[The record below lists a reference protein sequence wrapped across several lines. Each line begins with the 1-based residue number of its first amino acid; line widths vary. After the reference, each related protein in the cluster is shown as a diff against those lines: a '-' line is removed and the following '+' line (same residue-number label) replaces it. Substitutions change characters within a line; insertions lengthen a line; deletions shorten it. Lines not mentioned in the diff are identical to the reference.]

1 MPIELDR
8 EEQRAWLLLLH
19 APQLGAVAIRELV
32 GRHGSAAAAL
42 HSNEARLPDAARSSL
57 SSPDEAA
64 IAHSLRWLEAAEN
77 HFIPFTSEDYPSLL
91 RDAQNPPAALFV
103 AGDPDCLWS
112 PQIAVVGAR
121 SSSGAGLAN
130 ARVFARAFVVAG
142 NVVTSGLAEG
152 VDGAAHDAA
161 LKSGGKTIAVLGTGP
176 DLIYPR
182 QHKELAFRIIA
193 NGALVSEF
201 PPGTPGK
208 PEHFPSRNRIIAAL
222 SLGTLVIE
230 AGLKSGSLITARLA
244 AEQGREV
251 FALPGSIHNPLAR
264 GCHKLIRDGA
274 KLVETA
280 DEVLQ
285 DLRGAGALLAEGLRQ
300 RIDKADVASAAGASP
315 MPYATQKMP
324 HANDP
329 DYARLLG
336 ALDADGCAIDE
347 LAARTG
353 LPAAAL
359 SSMLL
364 VLELEGIV
372 SADNGRYARC

>member
-1 MPIELDR
+1 MPIELKHD
-8 EEQRAWLLLLH
+8 ELRAWLILLR
-19 APQLGAVAIRELV
+19 APLLGAAALRELIE
-32 GRHGSAAAAL
+32 RHGSAAAAI
-42 HSNEARLPDAARSSL
+42 ARRDAKIPEAARAAITT
-57 SSPDEAA
+57 PDEAA
-64 IAHSLRWLEAAEN
+64 IERDLRWLGAAEN
-77 HFIPFTSEDYPSLL
+77 HFIPFDSEDFPSLL
-91 RDAQNPPAALFV
+91 REAQNPPAALFV
-103 AGDPDCLWS
+103 AGDPACLWS

-130 ARVFARAFVVAG
+130 ARVFARDFVMAG

-161 LKSGGKTIAVLGTGP
+161 LKAGGKTIAVLGTGP
-176 DLIYPR
+176 DLVYPR
-182 QHKELAFRIIA
+182 QHKELALRIIA

-264 GCHKLIRDGA
+264 GCHQLIRDGA
-274 KLVETA
+274 RLVETA

-285 DLRGAGALLAEGLRQ
+285 ELRGVGALLAEGLRQ
-300 RIDKADVASAAGASP
+300 RIAPKSAAAGGGEVAR
-315 MPYATQKMP
+315 
-324 HANDP
+324 DP
-329 DYARLLG
+329 EYARLVG
-336 ALDADGCAIDE
+336 ALDDVPCAIDE
-347 LAARTG
+347 LSARTG

-364 VLELEGIV
+364 VLELEGVV
-372 SADNGRYARC
+372 SAENGRYARR

>member
-8 EEQRAWLLLLH
+8 DEQRAWLVLLH
-19 APQLGAVAIRELV
+19 APQLGAVAVRELIT
-32 GRHGSAAAAL
+32 RHGSAVAAL
-42 HSNEARLPDAARSSL
+42 RSNEARLPDAARSAL
-57 SSPDEAA
+57 TSPDEAA

-77 HFIPFTSEDYPSLL
+77 HFIAFTSEDYPSLL

-161 LKSGGKTIAVLGTGP
+161 LKSGGKTVAVLGTGP
-176 DLIYPR
+176 DLVYPR
-182 QHKELAFRIIA
+182 QHKELALRIIA

-251 FALPGSIHNPLAR
+251 SQADSRRCQARRNRGRGAAGLAR
-264 GCHKLIRDGA
+264 RRRAACRGIAPAHRQGRRGVRGGCVVDAVCDAKNGA
-274 KLVETA
+274 C
-280 DEVLQ
+280 
-285 DLRGAGALLAEGLRQ
+285 G
-300 RIDKADVASAAGASP
+300 
-315 MPYATQKMP
+315 
-324 HANDP
+324 
-329 DYARLLG
+329 
-336 ALDADGCAIDE
+336 
-347 LAARTG
+347 
-353 LPAAAL
+353 
-359 SSMLL
+359 
-364 VLELEGIV
+364 
-372 SADNGRYARC
+372 

>member
-1 MPIELDR
+1 MPIELDHD
-8 EEQRAWLLLLH
+8 EQRAWLTLLR
-19 APQLGAVAIRELV
+19 APQLGASGVRELIE
-32 GRHGSAAAAL
+32 RHGSAGAAIA
-42 HSNEARLPDAARSSL
+42 ARDATLPEGARAAFATPDAA
-57 SSPDEAA
+57 A
-64 IAHSLRWLEAAEN
+64 IERDLRWLDAAEN
-77 HFIPFTSEDYPSLL
+77 HFVAFNSDDYPSLL
-91 RDAQNPPAALFV
+91 RDAHNPPAALFV
-103 AGDPDCLWS
+103 AGDPAILWS

-130 ARVFARAFVVAG
+130 ARVFARAFVLAG

-161 LKSGGKTIAVLGTGP
+161 LKAGGKTVAVLGTGP

-182 QHKELAFRIIA
+182 QHKELALRIIG

-274 KLVETA
+274 RLTETA

-285 DLRGAGALLAEGLRQ
+285 ELSSVGARLAEGLRQ
-300 RIDKADVASAAGASP
+300 RIGPAPAAGAAP
-315 MPYATQKMP
+315 ARD
-324 HANDP
+324 AE
-329 DYARLLG
+329 YARLIA
-336 ALDADGCAIDE
+336 ALDDAPCAIDE
-347 LAARTG
+347 LSARTG

-364 VLELEGIV
+364 MLELEGVV
-372 SADNGRYARC
+372 SAENGRYARR

>member
-103 AGDPDCLWS
+103 AGDPTHLWS
-112 PQIAVVGAR
+112 AQIAIVGSRNATA
-121 SSSGAGLAN
+121 GGLAN
-130 ARVFARAFVVAG
+130 ARAFAKAFAQSG

-152 VDGAAHDAA
+152 IDGAAHAAA
-161 LKSGGKTIAVLGTGP
+161 LDAGAATIAVLGTGT
-176 DLIYPR
+176 DVIYPR
-182 QHKELAFRIIA
+182 QHAELAARIRA

-201 PPGTPGK
+201 PPGTAGK
-208 PEHFPSRNRIIAAL
+208 PEHFPRRNRILSGL

-230 AGLKSGSLITARLA
+230 AGLNSGSLITARLA

-251 FALPGSIHNPLAR
+251 FALPGSIHSPLAR

-274 KLVETA
+274 MLVETA
-280 DEVLQ
+280 DEVLDQ
-285 DLRGAGALLAEGLRQ
+285 LRGIGARLADHLRGRLGDRGAATGRRSAALEPPKRDPEYTRLLA
-300 RIDKADVASAAGASP
+300 
-315 MPYATQKMP
+315 
-324 HANDP
+324 
-329 DYARLLG
+329 
-336 ALDADGCAIDE
+336 ALDRAPVSLDE
-347 LAARTG
+347 LAERSR
-353 LPAAAL
+353 LPIAAL

-364 VLELEGIV
+364 VLELEGVV
-372 SADNGRYARC
+372 SAASGGRYVLA